1 MIQIK
6 TNTTGST
13 STLEKIAKQ
22 ENEIY
27 IRIFFPN
34 GKFINYL
41 VDPNDVENYGLST
54 IFDVIDPDL
63 DHIQAKKEFEKIE
76 SKQRR
81 KTHQKLAA

>member
-1 MIQIK
+1 MEIK
-6 TNTTGST
+6 TNTTAST
-13 STLEKIAKQ
+13 STLEKIATQ

-41 VDPNDVENYGLST
+41 VDPNDVEKYGLST

-63 DHIQAKKEFEKIE
+63 DHIQAKEIFSKME

-81 KTHQKLAA
+81 KSTSRIAA